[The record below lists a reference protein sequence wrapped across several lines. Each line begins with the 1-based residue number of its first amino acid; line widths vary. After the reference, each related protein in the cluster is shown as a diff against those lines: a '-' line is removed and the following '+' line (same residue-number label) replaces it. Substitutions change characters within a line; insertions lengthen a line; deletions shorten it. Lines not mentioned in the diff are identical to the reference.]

1 MLLAG
6 RPVLMCWSPSPS
18 SLSEDVRS
26 ATVVLICGADGLCD
40 LERVEARA
48 AWSLTEV
55 AGGPVVEMRFR
66 LRDVWGL
73 GLVDRM
79 PEREAVI
86 CPSAVAGLC
95 GVWHQT
101 PPAGG
106 HVADWWGPSTCLIA
120 LFSSF

>member
-6 RPVLMCWSPSPS
+6 RLVLMCWSSSPS
-18 SLSEDVRS
+18 SLSEDVGNV
-26 ATVVLICGADGLCD
+26 TGVLICGADGLCD
-40 LERVEARA
+40 WERVEARA
-48 AWSLTEV
+48 AWSITEV
-55 AGGPVVEMRFR
+55 AGGPEVEMRFR

-95 GVWHQT
+95 GWLRLNIFAVRD
-101 PPAGG
+101 G
-106 HVADWWGPSTCLIA
+106 
-120 LFSSF
+120 